1 MAKKNEKAKM
11 EDEIKAL
18 QKHMGGLVKT
28 VLDLKS
34 TVEILQ
40 KKVENDFNDE
50 VNNIIEKQ
58 KSVDKAIA
66 ANEAALSE
74 INKELT
80 NLHRA
85 KPDIVQKD
93 AIEDRSVE
101 KQNNVKRKKCRYF
114 NRGFCKYKLK
124 CRYSHPKK
132 VCEEYLK
139 SQECGKKDCC
149 ERHPKIC
156 KWLESRDGCKRNG
169 ECDYLHVDKVAVKES
184 QNYKCSGCKDVWG
197 NRECVVEHILS
208 NTRTFFCLNCNDWI
222 KNKISVLEP
231 GWTLL
236 DEAGCLR
243 TEI

>member
-101 KQNNVKRKKCRYF
+101 KQNNVKRKRCRYF
-114 NRGFCKYKLK
+114 NRGYC
-124 CRYSHPKK
+124 
-132 VCEEYLK
+132 
-139 SQECGKKDCC
+139 
-149 ERHPKIC
+149 
-156 KWLESRDGCKRNG
+156 
-169 ECDYLHVDKVAVKES
+169 
-184 QNYKCSGCKDVWG
+184 
-197 NRECVVEHILS
+197 
-208 NTRTFFCLNCNDWI
+208 
-222 KNKISVLEP
+222 
-231 GWTLL
+231 
-236 DEAGCLR
+236 
-243 TEI
+243 